1 MLFES
6 FLSETKLTTTSTV
19 KCRNS
24 KRLIRFYHLQNWVE
38 SLFRNVRCEWRTMAN
53 RTCSIQIRMICPN
66 DVLRPASVRWYV
78 VCFVRL
84 YLRQLEVSP
93 LLVTHS
99 TADISVVCQPCWT
112 RTHYSYN
119 VGWTLSLLGIG
130 HHWRTWYP
138 TWLVNRA
145 RRLVVFCFLI
155 FRSSISDSAICRFK
169 WSSFQNMGKLE
180 KKYHAP
186 SVIQSS
192 VASRGWPRDVKFF
205 DLVLIEW
212 KHTSSV
218 WYRHHHHHDHH
229 EENGEKKFSIE
240 YHGKSYALERT
251 S

>member
-145 RRLVVFCFLI
+145 RRLVVFCFWFSGHPYLI
-155 FRSSISDSAICRFK
+155 
-169 WSSFQNMGKLE
+169 Q
-180 KKYHAP
+180 P
-186 SVIQSS
+186 SVVSNDQVFKIWASLKKNITPLLWFSRAWHRVVDRGMLSS
-192 VASRGWPRDVKFF
+192 S
-205 DLVLIEW
+205 
-212 KHTSSV
+212 TSS
-218 WYRHHHHHDHH
+218 
-229 EENGEKKFSIE
+229 
-240 YHGKSYALERT
+240 L
-251 S
+251 